1 MIKKSEFIWNTIGS
15 IISSIL
21 NAILLL
27 FCTRINGTEVA
38 GMFSI
43 SFATAIILN
52 AIGDF
57 GIRIYQVTDTKKK
70 YKFEDYLL
78 SRIFVVSIMFII
90 GLLFVIISGYT
101 IEKMMICILLILFKV
116 IDNLSE
122 TYQAEFQINGRLDIG
137 GKSIV
142 IRNCIA
148 MITFLIVDILTHN
161 IVLACLGLFISNAVL
176 FILYDKTKIK
186 QFVNINKN
194 LNKDAIKNIIKEC
207 LPLAISTLLSMYITN
222 AIKYSI
228 DICGNYEM
236 QTYFNI
242 IYLPTFT
249 INLVSLLVI
258 KPILKPLGDSW
269 NSNDKKGFMKIL
281 LKLSAIILVATVLI
295 EIICASIAIPIL
307 SIIYGVDLSMY
318 KIELMILVIS
328 GFFYAMATLVFYALS
343 TMRRQKQTTIAY
355 IITSVFSLIIPY
367 ILVKKY
373 GMMGT
378 AISNL
383 LITIVLF
390 LILTIFCLMAYKKQ
404 FPQIAKTKS
413 ID

>member
-1 MIKKSEFIWNTIGS
+1 MVKKSEFIWNTIGS

-27 FCTRINGTEVA
+27 FCTRINGTEIA

-52 AIGDF
+52 AVGDF
-57 GIRIYQVTDTKKK
+57 GIRIYQVTDTNKK

-78 SRIFVVSIMFII
+78 SRIFVVLAMFII
-90 GLLFVIISGYT
+90 GLAFVIISGYT
-101 IEKMMICILLILFKV
+101 IEKMMICILLILFKIV
-116 IDNLSE
+116 DNLSE

-142 IRNCIA
+142 IRNCVA
-148 MITFLIVDILTHN
+148 MIFFLIVDILTHN
-161 IVLACLGLFISNAVL
+161 IVLSCFALFIGNAL
-176 FILYDKTKIK
+176 FFVLYDKIKIK
-186 QFVNINKN
+186 QFININKN
-194 LNKDAIKNIIKEC
+194 LNKEAIKNIIKEC
-207 LPLAISTLLSMYITN
+207 FPLAISTLLSMYITN
-222 AIKYSI
+222 AVKYAI
-228 DICGNYEM
+228 DAYGNYDM

-258 KPILKPLGDSW
+258 KPILKPLGDTW
-269 NSNDKKGFMKIL
+269 NNNKKKEFLKII
-281 LKLSAIILVATVLI
+281 LKLSAIILSATVLI
-295 EIICASIAIPIL
+295 EIVCASIAIPIL
-307 SIIYGVDLSMY
+307 SIVYGVDLSMY
-318 KIELMILVIS
+318 KVELMILVIS
-328 GFFYAMATLVFYALS
+328 GFFYAMSTLIFYALS
-343 TMRRQKQTTIAY
+343 TMREQKQTTIAY
-355 IITSVFSLIIPY
+355 IVTSIFSLIVPY
-367 ILVKKY
+367 ILVGKY

-390 LILTIFCLMAYKKQ
+390 LILTFFFLIAYKKTDSQ
-404 FPQIAKTKS
+404 
-413 ID
+413 